1 LSGGPFAGV
10 CRSREHLKDKCETLQ
25 KLTGDALPTYT
36 LRHQE
41 MKGGDKGKEKEK
53 VIEPDKEVATEA
65 PERGRQTHVQEG

>member
-1 LSGGPFAGV
+1 
-10 CRSREHLKDKCETLQ
+10 
-25 KLTGDALPTYT
+25 
-36 LRHQE
+36 